1 MNAESEQIHTKETT
15 VVLRDAGLRKL
26 KGFIQ
31 IPKAILMCQDIS
43 YGAKVAYSILL
54 GYAWQDEFCFPAQ
67 ESLANDLGCSIRQ
80 ARRFLVELKEQRFIT
95 WKQTG
100 LNKPNVYYLL
110 PLPEVKKNHVASK
123 EAMKN
128 MDGSNLSHPERTD
141 LAEPDKT
148 HMSGQ
153 DGTRMSAYK
162 YSSTYNHNNV
172 NVDREGK
179 GRNGTDE
186 PKTDL
191 HKLPSLNHDKAE
203 TEAIA
208 REITHQLGDQKSF
221 PFYYLVASKVPER
234 EIYATLSSLKQ
245 GSAHVPAKVFASRMK
260 SYAAQQADMRSQSL
274 HSAMQD
280 MQQKMTLH

>member
-26 KGFIQ
+26 KGFVQ
-31 IPKAILMCQDIS
+31 IPKAILLCQDIS

-80 ARRFLVELKEQRFIT
+80 ARRFLVELKGQRFIT

-110 PLPEVKKNHVASK
+110 PLPEVKKNHVASE

-128 MDGSNLSHPERTD
+128 MDGTNLSHPERTD

-172 NVDREGK
+172 NVDKEGK
-179 GRNGTDE
+179 GRGGTEE
-186 PKTDL
+186 PKTEL
-191 HKLPSLNHDKAE
+191 HRLPNLGEPPEKTDY
-203 TEAIA
+203 IA
-208 REITHQLGDQKSF
+208 SEILTALGDETSKA
-221 PFYYLVASKVPER
+221 FYRLVAAKIPESFIR
-234 EIYATLSSLKQ
+234 QKLSELKQ
-245 GSAHVPAKVFASRMK
+245 GNARSPAKVFVSIVK
-260 SYAAQQADMRSQSL
+260 NYAAERLAK
-274 HSAMQD
+274 
-280 MQQKMTLH
+280 QKMQSIHAAKQGLFRY